1 MLSGALLVARCL
13 RKWRRQGRP
22 TTACTTKTVRSLRL
36 CSSDPKSVS
45 SRIFVPTGACLGVL
59 AAVCL
64 PRRLDAS
71 WDGGRWLVRA
81 GHCVRNG
88 RVSGDWR
95 VWACWIPA
103 RAATTSPAS
112 RLSRRPKRHLALAEV
127 GFLCC
132 IPIARAFCCPERPV
146 SALRRSSRGCGA
158 GWTSKHTL
166 CPTSR
171 ARLHVL
177 GLLAH
182 GVVARSLGCGTHC
195 GHEARGL
202 CLPRKTS
209 VLRFVRTTPVAV
221 LGSSHA
227 GDGVGEECYLVD
239 PASSHMLVSKIKPC
253 INSRAN
259 TCNKPRLLEG
269 MHLLDKRSTRAL
281 PVAAMIHDNSTDRTA
296 LVPATHHSN
305 FCPINFRCGIYFS
318 PVWRLRF
325 HPTFDPPSHISEF
338 TDCPS
343 RVFDTEAR

>member
-1 MLSGALLVARCL
+1 MEASRAADDGLHDQDGPVPTVVLLGS
-13 RKWRRQGRP
+13 QI
-22 TTACTTKTVRSLRL
+22 S
-36 CSSDPKSVS
+36 
-45 SRIFVPTGACLGVL
+45 FVPNLRAYRGMLGRACCRLPTATLRCVVGRRAL
-59 AAVCL
+59 ACA
-64 PRRLDAS
+64 P
-71 WDGGRWLVRA
+71 

-239 PASSHMLVSKIKPC
+239 PASSHMLVSRLSHACDFGPITLAFGIGVMINRDSRGHSYFIVRGEILGFMKDEQLRKHLPRMFSLIK
-253 INSRAN
+253 NESWG
-259 TCNKPRLLEG
+259 LE
-269 MHLLDKRSTRAL
+269 DDQ
-281 PVAAMIHDNSTDRTA
+281 I
-296 LVPATHHSN
+296 
-305 FCPINFRCGIYFS
+305 
-318 PVWRLRF
+318 
-325 HPTFDPPSHISEF
+325 PS
-338 TDCPS
+338 
-343 RVFDTEAR
+343 